1 MHRLGARL
9 RCDGSS
15 LFAATAATDKAQP
28 KRADERQRQKFVS
41 FHTIIVLSFIMI
53 VRHCEQNNLKKMRRR
68 KKRTAVRIAEI
79 CRTSPPGMLLHDAS
93 CAHHS
98 KVVSETCRCSD
109 VMGDEEDAEPFRL
122 AQLGKKMQEVH
133 LTLTVKAAGG
143 FIANEK
149 SRRRSKRPCDAHAF
163 LLSS

>member
-1 MHRLGARL
+1 MQISN
-9 RCDGSS
+9 DN
-15 LFAATAATDKAQP
+15 
-28 KRADERQRQKFVS
+28 E
-41 FHTIIVLSFIMI
+41 
-53 VRHCEQNNLKKMRRR
+53 
-68 KKRTAVRIAEI
+68 
-79 CRTSPPGMLLHDAS
+79 TSED
-93 CAHHS
+93 HS

-163 LLSS
+163 LLSSCEGRRFLREQRFGKP